1 MQATAAQLSEAAAPA
16 GFTHEKLTTQ
26 LRDALRVGSAA
37 ELGALQTTLFE
48 AARSDSRFQ
57 ALADLAQGLPAFLE
71 RVGDSYG
78 EYEREVQL
86 GTQRLE
92 VSSRELTQ
100 LNDRLRVE
108 LQAQKELLATLR
120 ATTEELSRSFHLP
133 AASPGDAAQSDG
145 LELVALMQQLLVE
158 SQKAQKE
165 VRDNETKFR
174 GMVANMPGC
183 VFRCIPDDRATVLYL
198 SDGVMDMCGYPAS
211 DFINGWRSFLDLL
224 MPEEVRDIRKRMLTT
239 RKVNKFELEHRIL
252 HADGSTRWV
261 QTKGQ
266 SVLDENG
273 ELAFFDGLILDVTA
287 AKSAQAEVQRA
298 RSQLVNAIESLD
310 VGFVMFDEQDRMLIC
325 NQRFKEMYEPIAPMI
340 TPGSTYLDQLKAY
353 YHSGMGGASGEQ
365 SEEEFVR
372 VRMNQKPGTT
382 VVRSLHLGSRWLRV
396 EDTITPGGVRVCLRT
411 DITEIK
417 HLMQELTR
425 AKEAAESASRTKG
438 DFLANMSHE
447 IRTPMNGIIGM
458 TELALETD
466 LDAEQREYLQLVKS
480 SADSLL
486 VIVNDILD
494 FSKIDAGKLSIE
506 EVSFSLRSVLA
517 DCLKPLAIKA
527 QQKGLELIWRVAPEV
542 GDTVETDP
550 GRLRQ
555 LLLNLTGNAI
565 KFTDRG
571 EVSVEVSLGKR
582 LGGRAELIVLV
593 KDTGIGIP
601 PEKQAMIF
609 EAFSQADTSTTRRYG
624 GTGLGLAICVRLVEL
639 MHGRI
644 WVESTAGQGS
654 CFAFTIQV
662 GADVEE
668 VRPAAL
674 SPLLGMRVLVADD
687 NATSRRWVG
696 DLLSQ
701 WGVQAELV
709 VDGLGA
715 LSHLKA
721 PDAAF
726 DAVILDAD
734 MPMLS
739 GFDVVGRMGARSPLL
754 GSTLMLIN
762 ADRVR
767 HYSVRCKGL
776 GLPAPVIKPVSP
788 SALHDA
794 LMRLRGEA
802 AAPSPAPYAQAEA
815 PDVILRGMDILL
827 VEDNPVNQRLA
838 TRVLER
844 MGHQVTV
851 VGDGVH
857 ALEIALSSRF
867 DLAFMDMQMPRMG
880 GLEATRHIRAAEAQ
894 RQTETG
900 VYQHLPIIAMTANAM
915 DSDRKDCLAA
925 GMDGYV
931 SKPIQHTLLVA
942 EMERVIGA
950 SRSASNASMT
960 ASRILAG
967 APSEFGDFDAVIAS
981 RGPGPKPP
989 RAEPQ
994 HETIALT
1001 LPSEA
1006 PFLNTPPDPARSRPE
1021 PLFAQAWS
1029 EGCSDGR
1036 SVGRSELRSDAR
1048 PDARADTRT
1057 DTSADA
1063 RAEGRAEGRSDTRSA
1078 PRSFEAAAESA
1089 DIDWHDLT
1097 QRLGGDHEA
1106 IREVIGAFLED
1117 RAQRIQ
1123 EIEAAVQAAD
1133 SQALVR
1139 AAHTLLGAASSL
1151 SLTALAQCASQLQD
1165 AGLRSDLSTAAILL
1179 EPLRERM
1186 QRVDAAIAQRIQMAA

>member
-1 MQATAAQLSEAAAPA
+1 MQTSSVPNDSARPSPPGPAAQSPSASWGAPAAVCGKLDGQLRQTLELQSADDLGALLALLNEAAAVHPRFERLGRLARQLPQWVA
-16 GFTHEKLTTQ
+16 G
-26 LRDALRVGSAA
+26 VGESY
-37 ELGALQTTLFE
+37 
-48 AARSDSRFQ
+48 
-57 ALADLAQGLPAFLE
+57 AQ
-71 RVGDSYG
+71 
-78 EYEREVQL
+78 YERDLQHRS
-86 GTQRLE
+86 QSLE

-100 LNDRLRVE
+100 VNDRLRE
-108 LQAQKELLATLR
+108 EWQAQKELLATLR
-120 ATTEELSRSFHLP
+120 ATIQELGRSFHLP
-133 AASPGDAAQSDG
+133 PADDAVHGDG
-145 LELVALMQQLLVE
+145 LELVALMRQLLVE

-165 VRDNETKFR
+165 VRDNEIKFR

-224 MPEEVRDIRKRMLTT
+224 MPEEVSEIRKRMLNT
-239 RKVNKFELEHRIL
+239 RKVTKFELEHRIQ

-287 AKSAQAEVQRA
+287 AKTAQAEVQRA

-325 NQRFKEMYEPIAPMI
+325 NQRFKEMYEPIAHLI

-353 YHSGMGGASGEQ
+353 YASGMGGANHEQ
-365 SEEEFVR
+365 TEEEFLR

-382 VVRSLHLGSRWLRV
+382 MVRSLHLGSRWLRV

-527 QQKGLELIWRVAPEV
+527 QQKGLELIWRVGPEV

-555 LLLNLTGNAI
+555 LLLNLVGNAI

-582 LGGRAELIVLV
+582 LGGRAELMVLV
-593 KDTGIGIP
+593 KDTGIGIA

-639 MHGRI
+639 MRGRI
-644 WVESTAGQGS
+644 WVESTPGQGS

-662 GADVEE
+662 GSDVEE
-668 VRPAAL
+668 IRPAAL
-674 SPLLGMRVLVADD
+674 SPLLGMKVLVADD
-687 NATSRRWVG
+687 NATSRQWVG
-696 DLLSQ
+696 DLLNQ

-715 LSHLKA
+715 LSQLKA
-721 PDAAF
+721 PGAAF
-726 DAVILDAD
+726 DAVLLDAD

-739 GFDVVGRMGARSPLL
+739 GFDVIARMGSRSAQLA
-754 GSTLMLIN
+754 STLMMIN

-767 HYSVRCKGL
+767 HHTVRCKGL
-776 GLPAPVIKPVSP
+776 GLPAPVVKPVSP

-794 LMRLRGEA
+794 LMRLRGETA
-802 AAPSPAPYAQAEA
+802 SPAPSPYGKAFAPAEP
-815 PDVILRGMDILL
+815 PDVILRGLEILL
-827 VEDNPVNQRLA
+827 VEDNAVNQRLA

-851 VGDGVH
+851 VADGLQAIEV
-857 ALEIALSSRF
+857 ALANRF

-880 GLEATRHIRAAEAQ
+880 GLEATRHIRAQEGR
-894 RQTETG
+894 RQAETG
-900 VYQHLPIIAMTANAM
+900 SLQHLPIIAMTANAM
-915 DSDRKDCLAA
+915 ESDRKECLAA

-931 SKPIQHTLLVA
+931 SKPIQHSALVA
-942 EMERVIGA
+942 EMERVM
-950 SRSASNASMT
+950 SAAQPMSNASMT

-967 APSEFGDFDAVIAS
+967 AHSDFGGLDALAPT
-981 RGPGPKPP
+981 RGAKPP
-989 RAEPQ
+989 PSAEPRID
-994 HETIALT
+994 TIALT
-1001 LPSEA
+1001 LEPGDGEGLSDA
-1006 PFLNTPPDPARSRPE
+1006 SAHPLASGGGSPSRPA

-1029 EGCSDGR
+1029 ENRGAPS
-1036 SVGRSELRSDAR
+1036 SPTPAQQ
-1048 PDARADTRT
+1048 
-1057 DTSADA
+1057 
-1063 RAEGRAEGRSDTRSA
+1063 A
-1078 PRSFEAAAESA
+1078 PRPALPPRND
-1089 DIDWHDLT
+1089 DIDWQDLT
-1097 QRLGGDHEA
+1097 QRLGGDQEA
-1106 IREVIGAFLED
+1106 IREVVGAFMAD
-1117 RAQRIQ
+1117 RAQRLLD
-1123 EIEAAVQAAD
+1123 IEAAVQSGDA
-1133 SQALVR
+1133 QALIR

-1151 SLTALAQCASQLQD
+1151 SLTAVAQCAAKLQE
-1165 AGLRSDLSTAAILL
+1165 AGLLSDLQAAAALL
-1179 EPLRERM
+1179 EPLRERIGRLDSAFAQHI
-1186 QRVDAAIAQRIQMAA
+1186 QRAA